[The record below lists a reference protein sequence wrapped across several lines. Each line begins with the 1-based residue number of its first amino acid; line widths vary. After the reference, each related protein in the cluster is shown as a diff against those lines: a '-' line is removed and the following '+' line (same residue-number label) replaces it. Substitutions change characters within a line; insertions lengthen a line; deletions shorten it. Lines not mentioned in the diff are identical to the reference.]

1 MDGPP
6 KRWKRWLRIF
16 AGGAAWAA
24 AYNSVWG
31 IAWFVFM
38 RLEWLEATVAS
49 GRPMP
54 WTPDFLVVWLPLT
67 LPFGVAITAYMTS
80 GSRQAAALRAAL
92 AASLVIWVPG
102 TVGMAVWAWQ
112 EALSP
117 RVIAID
123 SAVNLFALVVA
134 SLVLGLGLG
143 ARRLRSASPVR

>member
-1 MDGPP
+1 M
-6 KRWKRWLRIF
+6 RTKRWLLIF
-16 AGGAAWAA
+16 VGGAAWAA

-38 RLEWLEATVAS
+38 RREWLEATVAS

-123 SAVNLFALVVA
+123 SAVNLFAVVVA
-134 SLVLGLGLG
+134 SLILGLGLG
-143 ARRLRSASPVR
+143 ARQRRSASPVG

>member
-1 MDGPP
+1 M
-6 KRWKRWLRIF
+6 RWKRWLRIF

-38 RLEWLEATVAS
+38 RREWLEATVAS

-143 ARRLRSASPVR
+143 ARQLRSASPVR